1 MNCNNDYYITIIE
14 PNEIEIEIETETDIN
29 TDIIVS
35 NNFFTR
41 LVFKFS
47 GKMKTDCIYNIV

>member
-14 PNEIEIEIETETDIN
+14 PNEIETETENDIN

>member
-14 PNEIEIEIETETDIN
+14 PNETEIETDIN